1 MSISELT
8 PVKGTGFFVYYKA
21 AAGFAVVSMLLG
33 LVGRRVYLIDLF
45 LFAIAFKGAWDS
57 ARAVSMM
64 GLFLPPGTSLQLTG
78 FSRRAGGWFPRGGV
92 NRVRKETGREKGKGK
107 GRRPRRS

>member
-21 AAGFAVVSMLLG
+21 AAWFACASILLG
-33 LVGRRVYLIDLF
+33 IIGRRVLLIDLF

-64 GLFLPPGTSLQLTG
+64 GMFLAPGAALQLTG
-78 FSRRAGGWFPRGGV
+78 FLERAGEWLAP
-92 NRVRKETGREKGKGK
+92 TPA
-107 GRRPRRS
+107 RPDASSSA